1 MIKLLLGLVALVY
14 VIESIYMALNF
25 DLSTN
30 GHRTRFSDDGG
41 LAAWNTGL
49 AALAVTQVF
58 QLVAVSDQ
66 DLEGH
71 QAQSRHRLP
80 YWQR

>member
-30 GHRTRFSDDGG
+30 GHRTRFSDDGF
-41 LAAWNTGL
+41 
-49 AALAVTQVF
+49 V
-58 QLVAVSDQ
+58 
-66 DLEGH
+66 
-71 QAQSRHRLP
+71 
-80 YWQR
+80 